1 MPRVMVI
8 SDEQDSTSS
17 VLLDEQVSSIH
28 LDSEHSAWQF
38 IERLG
43 WAISD
48 AEDAEQRLRAAEPH
62 DAERRP
68 RAAQRRIDRGHTPS
82 ARESASARQSPRRHP
97 PRTQWRGSRPLQAA
111 S

>member
-8 SDEQDSTSS
+8 SDEQGSASS

-48 AEDAEQRLRAAEPH
+48 AEDAEQRRLAAAPSVERARIQLASAGPRTRQSLQRHTPRAPRHTSPALRAA
-62 DAERRP
+62 
-68 RAAQRRIDRGHTPS
+68 S
-82 ARESASARQSPRRHP
+82 
-97 PRTQWRGSRPLQAA
+97 
-111 S
+111 